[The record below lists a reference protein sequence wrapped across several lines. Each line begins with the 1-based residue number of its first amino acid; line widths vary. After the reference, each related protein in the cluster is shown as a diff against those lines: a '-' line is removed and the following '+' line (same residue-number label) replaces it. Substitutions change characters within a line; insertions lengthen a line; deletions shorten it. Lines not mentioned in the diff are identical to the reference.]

1 MPTVFVDRLRLIASA
16 LLVEAGA
23 SREEAAIVSEHC
35 VDANLAGHDSHGVIQ
50 IPFYIDQINRG
61 QIIPGA
67 RLEIVRESPTTTVV
81 DGHGGFGQV
90 VSTEA
95 MRMTVGKAKQLKVAA
110 TTVRHQS
117 HVGRLADYPI
127 MAANEGL
134 IGLMTADSGG
144 SEKSVAPFG
153 GREPRLGSNPICIAV
168 PSRLKGPMFVDI
180 ATSTVAVG
188 KLDIARSRGEQVP
201 QGWILDHDGNPTTDP
216 STAGVVLPMGGDQ
229 GHKGYGLSVMVEIL
243 SGILTGLGFGHDP
256 EGPHSDGCF
265 MAAFDVEAFF
275 PLEEFKTN
283 VTDFAKYLTDTAPT
297 DSGTKVLYPGE
308 PEYISAHQRQ
318 KEGIFIE
325 GPTWRRLEEL
335 ATDYGIEEILDTK

>member
-1 MPTVFVDRLRLIASA
+1 MPTVSVERLQLIASS

-23 SREEAAIVSEHC
+23 SSEEADIVSEHC
-35 VDANLAGHDSHGVIQ
+35 IDANLAGHDSHGVIQ
-50 IPFYIDQINRG
+50 LPWYIDQIKRG

-67 RLEIVRESPTTTVV
+67 PFEVIRETLTTTVV

-95 MRMTVGKAKQLKVAA
+95 MRMTIGKATQLNVAA

-153 GREPRLGSNPICIAV
+153 GREPRLGSNPICIAM
-168 PSRLKGPMFVDI
+168 PSNLKGPIFVDI
-180 ATSTVAVG
+180 ATSAVAVG
-188 KLDIARSRGEQVP
+188 KLDIARARGEQIP

-216 STAGVVLPMGGDQ
+216 SKAGVVRPMGGDQ

-256 EGPHSDGCF
+256 EGQHSDGCF
-265 MAAFDVEAFF
+265 MAAFNVEAFF
-275 PLEEFKTN
+275 PLEEFKN
-283 VTDFAKYLTDTAPT
+283 DVTDFARYLTDTAPAEG
-297 DSGTKVLYPGE
+297 STKVLYPGE
-308 PEYISAHQRQ
+308 PEYISAQQ
-318 KEGIFIE
+318 KQLEGIFIE
-325 GPTWRRLEEL
+325 EPTWRRLHEL
-335 ATDYGIEEILDTK
+335 AKEYGLEEILHTK